1 MAMAIA
7 VPSSAQPTF
16 SAGIGATMHN
26 YFMTTGI
33 TGEKRSFSSSS
44 NGIFIEAAGAFPVSE
59 RLDIT
64 GALKGTLTGLGKK
77 GVNFLQYRGHLVT
90 GSVESEKM
98 TFLEI
103 PVNLKYNFGSRMN
116 SHFFVAAGPALSFW
130 LSYREKYEDAMTT
143 INTDVFKEMKGSINK
158 FNVGAGFSLGIEAA
172 RLRLTLGYDYYFL
185 NLFTGSL
192 PSTKAYRGQARVGI
206 AYLFY

>member
-1 MAMAIA
+1 MAIAIA

-16 SAGIGATMHN
+16 SASIGATMHN
-26 YFMTTGI
+26 YFMTSGI
-33 TGEKRSFSSSS
+33 TGEKKNFSSNS
-44 NGIFIEAAGAFPVSE
+44 NGIFIEVAGAFPVSE
-59 RLDIT
+59 RLDVT

-77 GVNFLQYRGHLVT
+77 GVNFLQYRGLVVA

-103 PVNLKYNFGSRMN
+103 PFNVKYNFGSRMN

-130 LSYREKYEDAMTT
+130 LSYHEKYEDMMIT
-143 INTDVFKEMKGSINK
+143 INTDVFKEMKGYINK
-158 FNVGAGFSLGIEAA
+158 FNVGAGVSLGIEAA
-172 RLRLTLGYDYYFL
+172 RLRLSLGYDYYFL
-185 NLFTGSL
+185 NLFTSSM
-192 PSTKAYRGQARVGI
+192 PSVKAYRGQARVGI